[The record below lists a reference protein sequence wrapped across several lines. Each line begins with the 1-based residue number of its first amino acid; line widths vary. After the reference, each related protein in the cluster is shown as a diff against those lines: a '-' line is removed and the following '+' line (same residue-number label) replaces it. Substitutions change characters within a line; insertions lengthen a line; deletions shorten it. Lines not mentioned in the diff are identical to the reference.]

1 MIDRECDV
9 APPAEL
15 APVPVSP
22 KNVLS
27 GENDI
32 LVWDFYIDSQP
43 QNARER
49 HRTRHTPQYFPVA
62 AFKQFG
68 LSKKQEH
75 NCFPRTNNAHR
86 LVVLVQHQDFGVEP
100 TIGAMCP
107 DKRAE
112 DDSSS
117 YKKC

>member
-9 APPAEL
+9 APPAKL

-22 KNVLS
+22 KDVLP

-32 LVWDFYIDSQP
+32 LVWNFYIDAQP

-49 HRTRHTPQYFPVA
+49 HGTGDTAQYFPVA
-62 AFKQFG
+62 ALKQFG

-75 NCFPRTNNAHR
+75 NCFPRTDNAHG
-86 LVVLVQHQDFGVEP
+86 LVVLVEHQNFRVEP

-112 DDSSS
+112 DYSSS
-117 YKKC
+117 YKTC